1 MAALLAFGLL
11 GAAALAM
18 ASPLVDVEKT
28 SLSLDR
34 RPELLDEG
42 HITVHLARVVRNT
55 YIGPPLC
62 LCPDRAADPP
72 RL

>member
-1 MAALLAFGLL
+1 MLPKQKQRKGADRSLSAFGLL
-11 GAAALAM
+11 GAAALAL

-42 HITVHLARVVRNT
+42 HITVHLARVVRN
-55 YIGPPLC
+55 GLPS
-62 LCPDRAADPP
+62 
-72 RL
+72 